1 MTDKTATVPHQSD
14 YQLLADFRSTLR
26 QFAAFSEHAAL
37 SLGLTAQQHQA
48 LLAIKGSQNGISL
61 HVGEIAERLL
71 IKPNTAAELVNRLAK
86 LNWVERREDPVD
98 RRRIDVTLTPKAE
111 ALLEQLSQAHLNELR
126 SMRPLLKRLL
136 ARVEHGD

>member
-1 MTDKTATVPHQSD
+1 VTDIKTTVPSQSD
-14 YQLLADFRSTLR
+14 YQLLADFRYTLR
-26 QFAAFSEHAAL
+26 QFAAFSEQAAL

-48 LLAIKGSQNGISL
+48 LLAIKGSSNGISL

-86 LNWVERREDPVD
+86 LNWVERREDPQD
-98 RRRIDVTLTPKAE
+98 KRRIDVALTPKAE
-111 ALLEQLSQAHLNELR
+111 TLLEQLSQAHLNELR
-126 SMRPLLKRLL
+126 AMRPLLKRLL